1 MALAARLRVVEGA
14 EAIGDGF
21 CLLKL
26 GLIGDVCGVVDH
38 AISFIVKTGWSFW
51 KRRSKQDDRKHQ
63 QGQAHEEF
71 HRRLEEGWLVN
82 GRPILAKAGQKNCKN
97 LTADVRG
104 RQLQLEESVRTSS
117 NSDARTTASN

>member
-51 KRRSKQDDRKHQ
+51 KRRSKQDDRTHQ

-82 GRPILAKAGQKNCKN
+82 GRSILANAGQKNCKN
-97 LTADVRG
+97 LTAGERG
-104 RQLQLEESVRTSS
+104 RHLRLEELAGRSS
-117 NSDARTTASN
+117 KSDARST

>member
-14 EAIGDGF
+14 EAIGDVV

-26 GLIGDVCGVVDH
+26 GLMRDVCGVVDH
-38 AISFIVKTGWSFW
+38 AISSIVKTGWSFW

-71 HRRLEEGWLVN
+71 HRRLEEGCLVH
-82 GRPILAKAGQKNCKN
+82 GRRILAKAGQKDRKN
-97 LTADVRG
+97 LTAD
-104 RQLQLEESVRTSS
+104 
-117 NSDARTTASN
+117 